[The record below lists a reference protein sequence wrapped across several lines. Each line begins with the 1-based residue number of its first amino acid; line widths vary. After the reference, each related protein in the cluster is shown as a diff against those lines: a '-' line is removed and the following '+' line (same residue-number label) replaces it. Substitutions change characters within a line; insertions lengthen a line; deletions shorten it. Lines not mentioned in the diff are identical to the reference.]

1 MYPKSMRV
9 GQTFSL
15 TIQVFD
21 LVKNLAVNA
30 SLTKTGSRALS
41 TTEEVV
47 FKKGKFCSTY
57 NICIKQDDAT
67 LYTLRLTGISQEDDG
82 HPIEKGLKFNNEKSI
97 TLHGKGVSV
106 FIQTDKA
113 LYKPS
118 QTVHFR
124 AMAVYPDL
132 KPYLGKL
139 DIELIDAE
147 GNMIK
152 QYKGVTNPN
161 HHGVITKQL
170 QLSDQPVLG
179 DWKINVN
186 ALGVAQTKAFTVAE
200 YVLPKFKVTIDA
212 PSFFYFLND
221 VLNINIGAKYTY
233 GKKVKGV
240 AEITVQLSS
249 LTYVLWKPPQHKIT
263 VQEFNG
269 STRLKLTRE
278 ELLELI
284 LLPRDRSSIF
294 DAISEFKQ
302 MTILV
307 SANVTEGV
315 SDITLSDRTDI
326 PVKTQHHELKFLAT
340 TPSIFKPGLTYVGFV
355 KLSRMDGSAPLPS
368 DLVKING
375 EMRMVEMVFT
385 GKVGNE
391 RQELNGRY
399 PIQPSGLVRF
409 SIKVPENFTTIN
421 MTATFRFIS
430 ARKDGIKKFKSQS
443 NVGIQVALAG
453 LENGSAVKPN
463 TVTQF
468 LVKSTEEIN
477 TFSLVFLSKG
487 MLILSK
493 YIHLEKASR
502 ENTVDVPFN
511 SSIAQKLSPS
521 ARVVV
526 WYLTGN
532 NEVITDSLDFNVEGV
547 FSNEVSLSFDKNKT
561 RPGKSLNLK
570 VTADP
575 ASYVGLLAVDQSVL
589 LLKGG
594 NDITQKDVIDE
605 LKTYDSK
612 GSGQPQ
618 PDLVPQFMRCLFCGW
633 PVFSGGTDSTEIFYV
648 SLLFFIPLNCL
659 QF

>member
-30 SLTKTGSRALS
+30 SLTKTGSRAPS
-41 TTEEVV
+41 TTKEVL
-47 FKKGKFCSTY
+47 FKKGKFCSIY
-57 NICIKQDDAT
+57 VPKVPEEDDAT
-67 LYTLRLTGISQEDDG
+67 SYKLRLTGISQEDDG
-82 HPIEKGLKFNNEKSI
+82 RPIQNGLRFNNEKSI

-124 AMAVYPDL
+124 AMAVYPNL

-139 DIELIDAE
+139 DIELTDAE
-147 GNMIK
+147 GNRIK
-152 QYKGVTNPN
+152 QYKGVTNPD

-186 ALGVAQTKAFTVAE
+186 ALGIAQTKAFTVAE

-212 PSFFYFLND
+212 PSFFYFMND

-233 GKKVKGV
+233 GRKVKGV
-240 AEITVQLSS
+240 AEITVQLSYSS
-249 LTYVLWKPPQHKIT
+249 LELNARKPPQHKIT
-263 VQEFNG
+263 VQDFNG
-269 STRLKLTRE
+269 STRLRLTHE
-278 ELLELI
+278 ELLEL

-294 DAISEFKQ
+294 DAISAFKQ

-409 SIKVPENFTTIN
+409 FIKVPENFTTID
-421 MTATFRFIS
+421 MTATFRFVS
-430 ARKDGIKKFKSQS
+430 ARKDGIKKFVSQS

-453 LENGSAVKPN
+453 LENGGAVK
-463 TVTQF
+463 V
-468 LVKSTEEIN
+468 S
-477 TFSLVFLSKG
+477 
-487 MLILSK
+487 
-493 YIHLEKASR
+493 
-502 ENTVDVPFN
+502 
-511 SSIAQKLSPS
+511 
-521 ARVVV
+521 VVCV
-526 WYLTGN
+526 RN
-532 NEVITDSLDFNVEGV
+532 PI
-547 FSNEVSLSFDKNKT
+547 
-561 RPGKSLNLK
+561 
-570 VTADP
+570 
-575 ASYVGLLAVDQSVL
+575 
-589 LLKGG
+589 
-594 NDITQKDVIDE
+594 
-605 LKTYDSK
+605 
-612 GSGQPQ
+612 
-618 PDLVPQFMRCLFCGW
+618 
-633 PVFSGGTDSTEIFYV
+633 
-648 SLLFFIPLNCL
+648 
-659 QF
+659 